1 MRSNWKQFNFKY
13 GQAYFQYFKGTET
26 AKAEGQVLTSQ
37 ITKVE
42 SCISKYT
49 GEFPFEVHSTSK
61 GSPWLLCASSEEER
75 ISWMEAIKPGSAAHL
90 RPPPQSHQ
98 PPVNLATTW
107 PLVSGGGGV
116 GLPAKRDAQL
126 PYVLHP
132 GQQQPVLQQSQWQP
146 QAYQPQPPTAAEPPH
161 RTPSQHSL
169 HHKHL
174 PEAGSVSAAEPYM
187 LPGDVVTTVIP
198 SSVITS
204 SIATPAATTPPITPA
219 RSGSAHLIH
228 ARTFPES
235 DTDSSGYM
243 KLEPVSIPNPPLTK
257 RRTEIQIPLNPE
269 ESPSPTTPTSGPVTP
284 VSTVVDMMRH
294 MSSEQMQMLVQMLS
308 NLDVGGAK
316 TPESVS
322 VQPPQLLKMIS
333 QTPDLGDALLITE
346 DDEQYE
352 PRPEWAKA
360 NASSAEDD
368 LGQSSDLQKEAL
380 FISSSSLSDHVSIGK
395 GQFGEVFRATLHKGT
410 PGEVLVAVK
419 TTKKNSSEK
428 DKADFLKEMTVM
440 STLLHP
446 NIVRLYGLVNENQ
459 ESSSIVLEYLPN
471 GDLKHFLTANPRP
484 TKQLV
489 KYMIDVAMGM
499 HYISERGLVHR
510 DLAARNVLVGENEV
524 CKVADFGLLRELPEE
539 NSIYQSTANAP
550 LPVRWM
556 APESIKGKKFSVAS
570 DVWSY
575 GILMWEMFNPDK
587 MPYLT
592 FSNMECVMKV
602 SEGYRLP
609 PPRGTPPIV
618 VRLMRA
624 CWHKQPEKRPSF
636 LIISTLLTTKAF
648 AEIEMSSS
656 SKS

>member
-1 MRSNWKQFNFKY
+1 M
-13 GQAYFQYFKGTET
+13 
-26 AKAEGQVLTSQ
+26 VSQ
-37 ITKVE
+37 
-42 SCISKYT
+42 S
-49 GEFPFEVHSTSK
+49 
-61 GSPWLLCASSEEER
+61 
-75 ISWMEAIKPGSAAHL
+75 
-90 RPPPQSHQ
+90 
-98 PPVNLATTW
+98 
-107 PLVSGGGGV
+107 
-116 GLPAKRDAQL
+116 
-126 PYVLHP
+126 
-132 GQQQPVLQQSQWQP
+132 
-146 QAYQPQPPTAAEPPH
+146 
-161 RTPSQHSL
+161 
-169 HHKHL
+169 
-174 PEAGSVSAAEPYM
+174 
-187 LPGDVVTTVIP
+187 
-198 SSVITS
+198 
-204 SIATPAATTPPITPA
+204 
-219 RSGSAHLIH
+219 
-228 ARTFPES
+228 
-235 DTDSSGYM
+235 
-243 KLEPVSIPNPPLTK
+243 
-257 RRTEIQIPLNPE
+257 
-269 ESPSPTTPTSGPVTP
+269 
-284 VSTVVDMMRH
+284 
-294 MSSEQMQMLVQMLS
+294 
-308 NLDVGGAK
+308 
-316 TPESVS
+316 
-322 VQPPQLLKMIS
+322 
-333 QTPDLGDALLITE
+333 PDLGDALLITE

-410 PGEVLVAVK
+410 PSEVLVAVK

-471 GDLKHFLTANPRP
+471 GDLKQFLTANPRP
-484 TKQLV
+484 IKQLV

-510 DLAARNVLVGENEV
+510 DLAARNVLVRENEI
-524 CKVADFGLLRELPEE
+524 CKVADFDLLRELPEELPEE
-539 NSIYQSTANAP
+539 NSIYEPTANAP

-556 APESIKGKKFSVAS
+556 ATESIKGKKFSVAS

-587 MPYLT
+587 MPYPT
-592 FSNMECVMKV
+592 FSNMECIMKV
-602 SEGYRLP
+602 SEGYRLLL
-609 PPRGTPPIV
+609 PRRTPPIV
-618 VRLMRA
+618 VKLMRA